1 MLVSFIF
8 LLNKARILCLYSVKE
23 HEISTLFYYRAPF
36 HWNEAKRKEH
46 NNPTSVSKSY
56 FLCFSFVF
64 FLFISFVCSFFL
76 FQLKQNGNEWNG
88 STHFV
93 LLKEERTT
101 HTLLSRSFRSF
112 PFPFAQFNSRLHF
125 FSLQLNWSE
134 RRERGKRG
142 VRSEWRENETQRKN
156 TRKRVV
162 FLFVFLSLVS
172 RFHSLRSFHCKRA
185 KQRERERDTTVDD
198 S

>member
-1 MLVSFIF
+1 
-8 LLNKARILCLYSVKE
+8 
-23 HEISTLFYYRAPF
+23 
-36 HWNEAKRKEH
+36 
-46 NNPTSVSKSY
+46 
-56 FLCFSFVF
+56 VF

-142 VRSEWRENETQRKN
+142 VRRMKREKTQVKSERG
-156 TRKRVV
+156 VH
-162 FLFVFLSLVS
+162 FIYPLSLIHLFFCSSLTILSGELLSEGWVKGTEVKWKGKWRMTARLS
-172 RFHSLRSFHCKRA
+172 LLFISLHSSLHTLETSDVLTC
-185 KQRERERDTTVDD
+185 VVL
-198 S
+198 

>member
-1 MLVSFIF
+1 M
-8 LLNKARILCLYSVKE
+8 
-23 HEISTLFYYRAPF
+23 
-36 HWNEAKRKEH
+36 
-46 NNPTSVSKSY
+46 
-56 FLCFSFVF
+56 F

-142 VRSEWRENETQRKN
+142 VRRMKREKTQRKVK
-156 TRKRVV
+156 RKHVV
-162 FLFVFLSLVS
+162 LPSLSFIHLFFCSSLTILSVVGWMVKGTLCVVPFGLIRAS
-172 RFHSLRSFHCKRA
+172 YSVITIKPKWTQHKTTSF
-185 KQRERERDTTVDD
+185 
-198 S
+198 SWS